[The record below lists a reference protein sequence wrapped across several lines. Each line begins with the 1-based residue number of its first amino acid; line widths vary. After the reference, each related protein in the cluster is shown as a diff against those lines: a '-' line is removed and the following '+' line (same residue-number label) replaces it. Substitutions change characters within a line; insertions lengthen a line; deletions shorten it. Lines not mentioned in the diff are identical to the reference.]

1 MTSGHDEEMARLN
14 QVIADLKRQNAF
26 LRGMLT
32 DAIDLAGLAIKLD
45 AVSEQVGAGATEEDG
60 GEDASDDDGAWE
72 GDRVESAL
80 GAASFK
86 TWFKT
91 G

>member
-1 MTSGHDEEMARLN
+1 MTSSHDDEMARLN

-45 AVSEQVGAGATEEDG
+45 AATDDVGDGAPE
-60 GEDASDDDGAWE
+60 DDGAWDDDDE
-72 GDRVESAL
+72 GANEVPSLRSL
-80 GAASFK
+80 LNRG
-86 TWFKT
+86 
-91 G
+91 

>member
-45 AVSEQVGAGATEEDG
+45 AVSEQVGAGATE
-60 GEDASDDDGAWE
+60 DASDDDGAWE
-72 GDRVESAL
+72 GDRAESAL
-80 GAASFK
+80 GAASLK

>member
-32 DAIDLAGLAIKLD
+32 DAIVIVPSSPAR
-45 AVSEQVGAGATEEDG
+45 T
-60 GEDASDDDGAWE
+60 AS
-72 GDRVESAL
+72 
-80 GAASFK
+80 
-86 TWFKT
+86 
-91 G
+91 

>member
-1 MTSGHDEEMARLN
+1 MTSSHDEEMARLN

-45 AVSEQVGAGATEEDG
+45 AVADSGRTA
-60 GEDASDDDGAWE
+60 
-72 GDRVESAL
+72 
-80 GAASFK
+80 
-86 TWFKT
+86 
-91 G
+91 